1 MNTCKNLIG
10 TLFIYNDKP
19 SKIEKKE
26 TKKKIKYFRYDCDY
40 FGNITNE
47 RGVEQLED
55 DRLDRGIISFE
66 TIDTFE
72 NIKKHIIEL
81 GVEPKWYEVD
91 EGCATLIKL
100 NGNPEIIEDRIAF
113 IEKSPRICIN
123 KKWFCGPKG
132 DGHECGAYEP
142 SRSWIVTT
150 LLKINDLNDEK
161 SEKLVTR

>member
-47 RGVEQLED
+47 RGVEHLED

-81 GVEPKWYEVD
+81 GVEPKWYIID
-91 EGCATLIKL
+91 DYCATLIKL
-100 NGNPEIIEDRIAF
+100 NGNPDNIEDRIAF
-113 IEKSPRICIN
+113 IEKTPRIYIN
-123 KKWFCGPKG
+123 NEWIYGPKG
-132 DGHECGAYEP
+132 DGHECGFYEP
-142 SRSWIVTT
+142 SRNWIIENF
-150 LLKINDLNDEK
+150 LKINELNNDLNHNLDMN
-161 SEKLVTR
+161 